1 VKPVED
7 KEMPSIEVNM
17 IATSSEKEEDE
28 KFQVL
33 MDQDETVAPYDE
45 RNKKQAINDVNDD
58 REVRNAEAGRE
69 KRRSDQESVDC
80 CEIRDS
86 MQESSEE
93 TMKNDDKM
101 NNYGAVQTCDK

>member
-33 MDQDETVAPYDE
+33 TDQDETVAPYDE
-45 RNKKQAINDVNDD
+45 TNEKQAINNVNDD
-58 REVRNAEAGRE
+58 SGARNAEAGRE
-69 KRRSDQESVDC
+69 EMKSDQELVDC
-80 CEIRDS
+80 HEMRGS
-86 MQESSEE
+86 MQESAEE
-93 TMKNDDKM
+93 TMKNDDEM
-101 NNYGAVQTCDK
+101 NDYGAMQTRHK